1 MLAHVSVWSK
11 TAQPGRQGPTLQKK
25 NPSHQRFS
33 FFLKPSVCHNITLR
47 ASPTARNS
55 AFPIS
60 TLTLHSASSSFPP
73 KSFSTIRGFLILFCY
88 YSGSDFGL
96 GSDELCCG
104 RVKMVFAWR
113 LNSAVES
120 VVREELVSGDLFQIR

>member
-1 MLAHVSVWSK
+1 MSVWSK
-11 TAQPGRQGPTLQKK
+11 SAQPGRQGPTLLE
-25 NPSHQRFS
+25 NPESSKILF

-55 AFPIS
+55 AVPFE

-73 KSFSTIRGFLILFCY
+73 TSFSTIMCFLILFCY
-88 YSGSDFGL
+88 YSRSDFGL